1 MHYQPSG
8 PISRLANEIEEIG
21 ISILLGLM
29 TALTF
34 ANVLARHVFESNIL
48 WALEATT
55 YLFAWLV
62 LFGVSYAVKIS
73 AHLGVDALVNIC
85 SPPVQRILAL
95 ISVSACLLFAG
106 LLLYG
111 GWEYWDKFHTKL
123 SFLESEDVPFPVWLQ
138 SITGFVEDGEP
149 VYENIP
155 RFIPYFIL
163 PFGMALLLFRYLQA
177 AWRIWKG
184 EQRMIVASHEADDML
199 DEMEQELEGE
209 GGDLPGVKGRED

>member
-8 PISRLANEIEEIG
+8 PISRLVNEIEEIG
-21 ISILLGLM
+21 IATLLGLM

-34 ANVLARHVFESNIL
+34 ANVVARHVFESNIL

-85 SPPVQRILAL
+85 SPSVQKTLGL

-106 LLLYG
+106 MLLYG

-123 SFLESEDVPFPVWLQ
+123 SFLEAEDVPFPVWLQ
-138 SITGFVEDGEP
+138 GLTGFVEDGEP

-163 PFGMALLLFRYLQA
+163 PFGMALLLLRYLQA
-177 AWRIWKG
+177 AWRILKG
-184 EQRMIVASHEADDML
+184 EQRMIIASHEADDMME
-199 DEMEQELEGE
+199 EMEVELRGQ
-209 GGDLPGVKGRED
+209 GGDLPDAKGREG

>member
-8 PISRLANEIEEIG
+8 PISRFVNEFEEIG
-21 ISILLGLM
+21 IAVLLGSM

-34 ANVLARHVFESNIL
+34 ANVLARKAFDSNIL

-73 AHLGVDALVNIC
+73 AHLGVDALINIV
-85 SPPVQRILAL
+85 SPTAQKVMGL
-95 ISVSACLLFAG
+95 ISVTACLAFSM

-123 SFLESEDVPFPVWLQ
+123 AFLESEDVPFPVWLQ
-138 SITGFVEDGEP
+138 SLTGFVEDGEAT
-149 VYENIP
+149 YENIP

-163 PFGMALLLFRYLQA
+163 PFGMALLTFRYVQA
-177 AWRIWKG
+177 AWQIWTG
-184 EQRMIVASHEADDML
+184 EKRMLIASHEADDMME
-199 DEMEQELEGE
+199 EMEHELEAEQKGK
-209 GGDLPGVKGRED
+209 GGQA

>member
-1 MHYQPSG
+1 MHYRPSG
-8 PISRLANEIEEIG
+8 PISRFVNTFEEIG
-21 ISILLGLM
+21 IAVLLGSM

-34 ANVLARHVFESNIL
+34 ANVVARKLFDSNIL

-73 AHLGVDALVNIC
+73 AHLGVDAVVNMA
-85 SPPVQRILAL
+85 SPPLQKLMGL
-95 ISVSACLLFAG
+95 LSVAACLAFSL

-123 SFLESEDVPFPVWLQ
+123 AFLEAEDVPFPIWLQ
-138 SITGFVEDGEP
+138 SLTGFVEDGEAT
-149 VYENIP
+149 YENIP

-163 PFGMALLLFRYLQA
+163 PFGMALLTFRYLQA
-177 AWRIWKG
+177 AWQLWTGDKRLLI
-184 EQRMIVASHEADDML
+184 ASHEADDL
-199 DEMEQELEGE
+199 LEEMQTEGDSE
-209 GGDLPGVKGRED
+209 TQGRGVNA